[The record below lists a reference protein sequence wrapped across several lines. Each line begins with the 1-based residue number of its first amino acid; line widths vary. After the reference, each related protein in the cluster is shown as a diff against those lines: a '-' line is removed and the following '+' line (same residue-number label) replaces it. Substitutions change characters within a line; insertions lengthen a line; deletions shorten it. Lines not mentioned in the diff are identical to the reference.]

1 MLRTTVAAVVATL
14 DADPTYAAYRGQ
26 GPASPL
32 TAAPYWVVYGGMAHA
47 DGPAGSPWADFSP
60 EVQVTSVGLTAE
72 QAEWMA
78 DRAFTLLIGPALTAP
93 TGRAWLRPNAPA
105 GHVLTRPVERDDDF
119 GPSTP
124 LFYVA
129 AIYDLPTTP
138 A

>member
-1 MLRTTVAAVVATL
+1 VLRTTVGVVVSTL
-14 DADPTYAAYRGQ
+14 DADAAYAAYRGV
-26 GPASPL
+26 GPPDPL
-32 TAAPYWVVYGGMAHA
+32 TAAPYWVVYGGMGQT
-47 DGPAGSPWADFSP
+47 DGPVAAPWADLSP
-60 EVQVTSVGLTAE
+60 EVQVTSVGKTAE

-78 DRAFTLLIGPALTAP
+78 DRAFTLLIGPALSSP
-93 TGRAWLRPNAPA
+93 SGRAWARPLAPV